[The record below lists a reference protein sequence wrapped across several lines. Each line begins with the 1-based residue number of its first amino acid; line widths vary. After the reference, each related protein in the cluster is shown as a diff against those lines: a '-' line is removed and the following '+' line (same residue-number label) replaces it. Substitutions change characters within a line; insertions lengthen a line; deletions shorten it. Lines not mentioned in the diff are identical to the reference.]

1 MAHAPQH
8 APIASGP
15 GLAADYTPDL
25 EEHSVPTVSTLENE
39 IILSR
44 SQRKDTRENNSWEL

>member
-15 GLAADYTPDL
+15 DLAADYTSDL
-25 EEHSVPTVSTLENE
+25 GEHSVPTVSTLENE
-39 IILSR
+39 IIHEAKE
-44 SQRKDTRENNSWEL
+44 RKETRENNSWEL